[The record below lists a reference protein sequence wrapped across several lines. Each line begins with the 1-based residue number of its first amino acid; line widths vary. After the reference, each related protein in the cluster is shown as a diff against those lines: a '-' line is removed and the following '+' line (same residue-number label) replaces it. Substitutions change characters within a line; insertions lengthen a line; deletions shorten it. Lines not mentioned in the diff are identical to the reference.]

1 MAWTETRNLAVDDP
15 EIAWRIMA
23 ATAMDQSRLKQEAG
37 IRNTGRKSDKHV
49 LHFALAWHPD
59 QSPTREDMSQ
69 AADEAIAALGASDRQ
84 AMIIAHDDEKH
95 PHVHI
100 MLNRVSPIDGR
111 HLSSSKEKLRLSE
124 WAQDYE
130 ERTGIYCENRIINN
144 AARSNGDY
152 VRGEPDKARH
162 IFEQQQ
168 AAASNDNER
177 IESVSAEQRRKDHT
191 LSQRGRNMAEMHKRA
206 QDQLAEAHRQRKS
219 ALARDLQR
227 SIAAK
232 RNEVREEYRPQWQ
245 KLNQHQRSERETFAE
260 LEQTFFGRTSNIV
273 KTVKLSRGDISR
285 DQTGIISRSF
295 RILTN
300 AGARQEYFEKA
311 QERARMAL
319 QREQD
324 QKALSA
330 AQELKDAQAVK
341 FQENRAVFEWQRQEL
356 QQTQQIE
363 RERSQEQWR
372 QRSAERKAAFD
383 RVQPQ
388 QEQKPLTRAQK
399 IQAALERSQYQRDF
413 DAARSPKTAEQDN
426 TRQKDTG
433 RTERGEGETGDQSGS
448 TKPRRRRR
456 PRGPRTRNGPDRSR

>member
-1 MAWTETRNLAVDDP
+1 MRTFVGFDP
-15 EIAWRIMA
+15 I
-23 ATAMDQSRLKQEAG
+23 
-37 IRNTGRKSDKHV
+37 
-49 LHFALAWHPD
+49 
-59 QSPTREDMSQ
+59 
-69 AADEAIAALGASDRQ
+69 
-84 AMIIAHDDEKH
+84 
-95 PHVHI
+95 
-100 MLNRVSPIDGR
+100 
-111 HLSSSKEKLRLSE
+111 
-124 WAQDYE
+124 
-130 ERTGIYCENRIINN
+130 
-144 AARSNGDY
+144 
-152 VRGEPDKARH
+152 
-162 IFEQQQ
+162 
-168 AAASNDNER
+168 
-177 IESVSAEQRRKDHT
+177 SAEQRRKDHA

-206 QDQLAEAHRQRKS
+206 QDQLAEAHRQRKA

-232 RNEVREEYRPQWQ
+232 RNEVRETYRPLWQ
-245 KLNQHQRSERETFAE
+245 DLNQHQRSERETFAE

-273 KTVKLSRGDISR
+273 KTVKLSREDIGG

-319 QREQD
+319 QRDQD

-341 FQENRAVFEWQRQEL
+341 FQENRAVFEQQRQEL

-363 RERSQEQWR
+363 RERLQEQWR
-372 QRSAERKAAFD
+372 QRSTERKAAFD

-388 QEQKPLTRAQK
+388 QEQKPPALTRAQK

-426 TRQKDTG
+426 DRQRDTS
-433 RTERGEGETGDQSGS
+433 RTERDEGGSGDTNGS
-448 TKPRRRRR
+448 FAPRRQRRVR
-456 PRGPRTRNGPDRSR
+456 PSRDRGRGGPDRSR